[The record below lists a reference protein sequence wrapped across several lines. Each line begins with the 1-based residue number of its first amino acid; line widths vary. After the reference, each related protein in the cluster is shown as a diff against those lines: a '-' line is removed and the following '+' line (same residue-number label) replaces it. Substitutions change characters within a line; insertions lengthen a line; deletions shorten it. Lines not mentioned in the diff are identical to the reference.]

1 MSKSAQGLLW
11 TFFGV
16 IIISPDS
23 LLIRLLNLTD
33 YSLIFYRS
41 FLPAITLLLFIL
53 WSYKRETVNIFLLI
67 GVPGIAYAIFM
78 PLHTF
83 VLFTLSNILQ
93 LLIL

>member
-53 WSYKRETVNIFLLI
+53 WSYKRETVNVFLLI
-67 GVPGIAYAIFM
+67 GIPGIVYAIIYAIT
-78 PLHTF
+78 HICF
-83 VLFTLSNILQ
+83 VYANQ
-93 LLIL
+93 